1 MILLQFN
8 FNCATQWHYGLL
20 NLTSWGTS
28 VTAGSWESCR
38 PKALVLFYFLVSV
51 MSVMKRESSSA
62 DKSSSFGLLDFFV
75 RRIHQQFTREYFTTN
90 DGCRHGCWPPHPP
103 IGHGATP
110 QTWAWIKLYSLF
122 GWGWWYLVRAAGRL
136 IFLEMGDLATKV
148 FETPVQIRTMACKTH
163 IQTHLLLFFF
173 FLIENKDSD
182 ISTEPSQT
190 PDSQAYWKLYGG
202 RTTPKLTALR
212 RGLKPFQHISFH
224 NKPRFPGHN
233 TSHIYI
239 ISSST
244 PFHYKCMCFW
254 FKTIQGKKRK
264 RKFVVR
270 RHSTPLWPNL
280 LQNEVLTS
288 EQQHTLQYGTS
299 IGEMT

>member
-1 MILLQFN
+1 MRLVVPGQ
-8 FNCATQWHYGLL
+8 
-20 NLTSWGTS
+20 
-28 VTAGSWESCR
+28 SCR
-38 PKALVLFYFLVSV
+38 AAHLFRNGWSRHEGFWDTSTDKNNGMQDSHTDPLVIIS
-51 MSVMKRESSSA
+51 
-62 DKSSSFGLLDFFV
+62 
-75 RRIHQQFTREYFTTN
+75 
-90 DGCRHGCWPPHPP
+90 
-103 IGHGATP
+103 
-110 QTWAWIKLYSLF
+110 
-122 GWGWWYLVRAAGRL
+122 
-136 IFLEMGDLATKV
+136 
-148 FETPVQIRTMACKTH
+148 
-163 IQTHLLLFFF
+163 FF

-212 RGLKPFQHISFH
+212 GLKPFQHISFH
-224 NKPRFPGHN
+224 NKPYSWGHN